1 MRHISIPLLLPL
13 ALTGCFMIGPDYQ
26 KPAASIP
33 DAWRFA
39 PAETVAAGDTR
50 WWEQFGDPRLTQL
63 IEQALLHNK
72 DLQIATATV
81 EEFLGLYSVT
91 RADLFPQISGSPS
104 YQRQQ
109 ISGVTAGAVPTPA
122 SDNIQAALNLS
133 WEIDVWGRLRRA
145 TEAAR
150 ANLYGQEETRRTVVL
165 TLVTSVARS
174 YVQLCELDQRLEI
187 AKRTLVDRREAYRIA
202 RARFEGE
209 LNSNAEVR
217 QAESEVHNTAASV
230 PQLESLVAQ
239 KEHELSVLLGHN
251 PAAVQRGLALTEL
264 RLPSIPA
271 GLPSELLTRRPDIRK
286 AEQDLIAANAN
297 IGVAKAAY
305 FPKFTVTGSFGGAS
319 ADFSQLL
326 SGPAGAWNYGLGL
339 AMPLFT
345 AGKIAGQVKASEA
358 REQES
363 LFSYQKTLLQAF
375 QETEN
380 ALIDNSK
387 IQEQVQALNRQVIA
401 LREYRRL
408 AWLRYNNGLTDYLV
422 VLDAQRNLFSIELA
436 LATAQSNSLQAV
448 INVYKAFGGS
458 WMEKVSENQET
469 PPS

>member
-1 MRHISIPLLLPL
+1 
-13 ALTGCFMIGPDYQ
+13 
-26 KPAASIP
+26 
-33 DAWRFA
+33 
-39 PAETVAAGDTR
+39 
-50 WWEQFGDPRLTQL
+50 
-63 IEQALLHNK
+63 
-72 DLQIATATV
+72 
-81 EEFLGLYSVT
+81 
-91 RADLFPQISGSPS
+91 
-104 YQRQQ
+104 
-109 ISGVTAGAVPTPA
+109 
-122 SDNIQAALNLS
+122 
-133 WEIDVWGRLRRA
+133 
-145 TEAAR
+145 
-150 ANLYGQEETRRTVVL
+150 
-165 TLVTSVARS
+165 
-174 YVQLCELDQRLEI
+174 
-187 AKRTLVDRREAYRIA
+187 
-202 RARFEGE
+202 
-209 LNSNAEVR
+209 
-217 QAESEVHNTAASV
+217 
-230 PQLESLVAQ
+230 
-239 KEHELSVLLGHN
+239 LSVLLGHN
-251 PAAVQRGLALTEL
+251 PAAVQRGLTLTEL
-264 RLPSIPA
+264 HLPSIPA

-297 IGVAKAAY
+297 IGVSKAAY

-363 LFSYQKTLLQAF
+363 LFRYQKTLLQAF

-422 VLDAQRNLFSIELA
+422 VLDAQRNLFNIELA

-469 PPS
+469 PHG